1 MTAEDAARF
10 PPNVWK
16 AYAFGACFAILA
28 KKSGAYQNAQGLA
41 RGWFDDG
48 RNPFD
53 PETVN

>member
-16 AYAFGACFAILA
+16 AYALGACFAILA
-28 KKSGAYQNAQGLA
+28 KNSSAYQNAQGLA

-48 RNPFD
+48 WDPFD
-53 PETVN
+53 PATVN